1 MERRIWIDPWYKN
14 FLNYTDNETKTSEI
28 EKIETENKPE
38 LKENKKDDRNHTL
51 NVENDNVPLFIYITD
66 SNHKISV
73 VNKIDEKN
81 SSVSEKRPPFV
92 QNINKTDGNN
102 TLNGKNYAPPL
113 GIENDEQ
120 RTEESVIP
128 LPTLNKNTELVNTTK
143 KENIHEPIQNNSD
156 ENKTLVRTEKQ
167 LSVPNINNTHENNTI
182 NGKKYSFLITTKNDE
197 NGSTV
202 DEKLE
207 KIHHATLNENKPIE
221 QANTRND
228 DNKSEPTKINGEEIP
243 SLPKAKKTDGNDD
256 IINYANRLESKIDDK
271 NSVVTEEHEKIYPPS
286 LINNKTI
293 KQVNTKNEDDKHE
306 SPLVL
311 KVNKT
316 HVNMHNT
323 WQVV

>member
-14 FLNYTDNETKTSEI
+14 FLNYTDNGTKSSEI

-51 NVENDNVPLFIYITD
+51 NVENDNVALFIYITD
-66 SNHKISV
+66 RNHKISV

-102 TLNGKNYAPPL
+102 TLNGKNDTPPL

-128 LPTLNKNTELVNTTK
+128 LPTLNKNKNTELV
-143 KENIHEPIQNNSD
+143 IQNYSD
-156 ENKTLVRTEKQ
+156 KNKTLVRTEKQ

-182 NGKKYSFLITTKNDE
+182 NGKKYSFPIRTKNDE

-202 DEKLE
+202 DEKHE

-271 NSVVTEEHEKIYPPS
+271 NSVVTEEHEKIHPPS
-286 LINNKTI
+286 LIKNKTI
-293 KQVNTKNEDDKHE
+293 KPVNTKNEDDKHE
-306 SPLVL
+306 PPLVL

-316 HVNMHNT
+316 RVHMHNT